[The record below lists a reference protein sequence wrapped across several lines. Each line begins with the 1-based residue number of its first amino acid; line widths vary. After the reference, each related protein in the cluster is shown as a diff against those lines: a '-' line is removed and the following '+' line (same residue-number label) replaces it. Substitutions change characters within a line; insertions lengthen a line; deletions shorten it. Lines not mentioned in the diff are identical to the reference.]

1 MIFQFGI
8 PTKTLFGVG
17 QLNHLH
23 EQMMPGKKAL
33 LILSNGISAKKYG
46 YLNRTEKELHWAV
59 LRPFFLIK
67 SNPILLKQQL

>member
-46 YLNRTEKELHWAV
+46 YSTLQLLRSLGSCQSQFTQGLN
-59 LRPFFLIK
+59 
-67 SNPILLKQQL
+67 

>member
-23 EQMMPGKKAL
+23 EQMMPGKKVLCQMLGYML
-33 LILSNGISAKKYG
+33 LYSIL
-46 YLNRTEKELHWAV
+46 
-59 LRPFFLIK
+59 
-67 SNPILLKQQL
+67 